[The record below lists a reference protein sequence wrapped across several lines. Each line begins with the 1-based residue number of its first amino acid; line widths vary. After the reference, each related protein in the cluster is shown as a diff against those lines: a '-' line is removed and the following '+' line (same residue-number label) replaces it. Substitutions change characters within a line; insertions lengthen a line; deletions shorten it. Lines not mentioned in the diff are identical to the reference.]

1 MNLLK
6 KLSDI
11 FLYIIGVDGCL
22 NKKDKPEEEVIE
34 EYPEGISPVNPS
46 VKSILDIV
54 KENPHLSDEELSDKA
69 VSEIMGS
76 ARQVLEK
83 EGNIDLS
90 VNLGFG
96 SSATLVIS
104 DEKPFK
110 MGSRDYPS
118 SRHDNTEEH
127 YGIPA
132 IDITPEST
140 LLPEAKDTEPHID
153 TDK

>member
-11 FLYIIGVDGCL
+11 FLYIIGVDSCL
-22 NKKDKPEEEVIE
+22 NKKDDPEEQAIDAPLDIDVAA
-34 EYPEGISPVNPS
+34 SNTLS
-46 VKSILDIV
+46 KSILDIA
-54 KENPHLSDEELSDKA
+54 KENPHLNDEEISDKA

-83 EGNIDLS
+83 EGNIDVS
-90 VNLGFG
+90 VDLGLG
-96 SSATLVIS
+96 SSARLVIS
-104 DEKPFK
+104 DEK
-110 MGSRDYPS
+110 SRNYSLDEDY
-118 SRHDNTEEH
+118 DGH

-132 IDITPEST
+132 IDITPESGT
-140 LLPEAKDTEPHID
+140 D